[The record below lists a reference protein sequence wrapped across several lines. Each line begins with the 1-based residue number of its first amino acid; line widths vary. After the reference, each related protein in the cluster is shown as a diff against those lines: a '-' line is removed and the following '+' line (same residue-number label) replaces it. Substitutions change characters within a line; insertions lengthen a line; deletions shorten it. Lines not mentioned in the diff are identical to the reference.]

1 MAAAVLVLYLI
12 VVIAIG
18 FYMRRRVRTEKD
30 YLAAGG
36 TLGVVVG
43 GATLAATQ
51 MSAGTAI
58 GTVGFHYQTGY
69 NFTWIWLAIWAS
81 WVIMALLMGPKMKDF
96 YNSHGALTIPDLL
109 GTRYESKAIR
119 IIAVIILVFAFGLT
133 VVAELVG
140 GSYILN
146 VTFGVPTTVGV
157 LIIAAVFIAYTVLG
171 GLFAIAYTDL
181 LQMLVFCVGFAI
193 AVPFAVNR
201 AGGFVALN
209 EQLSSIDPSLVANGM
224 PTGTLLASA
233 ISFFILLLGYP
244 IIAIRFYSIKDNKT
258 IRRAVGLSFVFQG
271 IIAIS
276 VAFLGVSAR
285 VLFPNLQTPDLASPT
300 IAMDLLPPILGG
312 LLLAAILA
320 AIQSTVSAVLLM
332 LGSAI
337 SHDIVKNVLGREMTE
352 RQTVNLTRLVVVI
365 MGILPI
371 PFALNPLPLIQQIW
385 INAAALIGSSFAVVT
400 LLGLYW
406 KRGTTAGAIT
416 SMVGGIGS
424 AAVWLALGNP
434 FGINAVYI
442 SVPVSLLGMIVVS
455 LLTKR
460 VSNRAL
466 RPFFRDERE
475 RSTETASPAYG
486 GGRPI

>member
-1 MAAAVLVLYLI
+1 MAAAVLVVYLLI
-12 VVIAIG
+12 VIGIG
-18 FYMRRRVRTEKD
+18 FYMRRRIRTEKD

-36 TLGVVVG
+36 TLGVLVG

-69 NFTWIWLAIWAS
+69 NFSWIWLAIWLS
-81 WVIMALLMGPKMKDF
+81 WVIMALLMGPKMKAF

-109 GTRYESKAIR
+109 GTRYESKAVR
-119 IIAVIILVFAFGLT
+119 IIAVVILLFAFGLT
-133 VVAELVG
+133 IVAELVG

-146 VTFGVPTTVGV
+146 VAFGVPTTLGV
-157 LIIAAVFIAYTVLG
+157 LLIAAVFIAYTVLG

-181 LQMLVFCVGFAI
+181 LQMLVFAVGFAI
-193 AVPFAVNR
+193 AVPYAVSQ

-209 EQLSSIDPSLVANGM
+209 DALGSVEPTLVGNGM
-224 PTGTLLASA
+224 PLGTLLASA

-244 IIAIRFYSIKDNKT
+244 IIAIRFYSLRDNKT
-258 IRRAVGLSFVFQG
+258 IRRAVGLSFVFQA
-271 IIAIS
+271 IVAIS

-285 VLFPNLQTPDLASPT
+285 VLYPGLETPDLASPT
-300 IAMDLLPPILGG
+300 IAMELLPPILGG

-337 SHDIVKNVLGREMTE
+337 SHDIIKHVMGRQMSE
-352 RQTVNLTRLVVVI
+352 RQTLNVTRLVVLI

-371 PFALNPLPLIQQIW
+371 PFALFPLPLIQQIW

-406 KRGTTAGAIT
+406 KRGTTAGAIA
-416 SMVGGIGS
+416 SMVGGIGT
-424 AAVWLALGNP
+424 AALWLILGNP
-434 FGINAVYI
+434 FGVNAVYI
-442 SVPVSLLGMIVVS
+442 SVPVSLLGMILVS
-455 LLTKR
+455 LATR
-460 VSNRAL
+460 PVSREAL
-466 RPFFRDERE
+466 KPFFRDERE
-475 RSTETASPAYG
+475 AASAPDASLEG
-486 GGRPI
+486 AR

>member
-1 MAAAVLVLYLI
+1 MAAAVLVVYLLI
-12 VVIAIG
+12 VIGIG
-18 FYMRRRVRTEKD
+18 FYMRRRIRTEKD

-36 TLGVVVG
+36 TLGVLVG

-69 NFTWIWLAIWAS
+69 NFSWIWLAIWLS
-81 WVIMALLMGPKMKDF
+81 WVIMALLMGPKMKAF

-109 GTRYESKAIR
+109 GTRYESKAVR
-119 IIAVIILVFAFGLT
+119 IIAVVILLFAFGLT
-133 VVAELVG
+133 IVAELVG

-146 VTFGVPTTVGV
+146 VAFGVPTTLGV
-157 LIIAAVFIAYTVLG
+157 LLIAAVFIAYTVLG

-181 LQMLVFCVGFAI
+181 LQMLVFAVGFAI
-193 AVPFAVNR
+193 AVPYAVSQ

-209 EQLSSIDPSLVANGM
+209 EALSSIEPTLVGNGM
-224 PTGTLLASA
+224 PLGTLLASA

-244 IIAIRFYSIKDNKT
+244 IIAIRFYSLRDNKT
-258 IRRAVGLSFVFQG
+258 IRRAVGLSFVFQA
-271 IIAIS
+271 IVAIS

-285 VLFPNLQTPDLASPT
+285 VLYPGLETPDLASPT
-300 IAMDLLPPILGG
+300 IAMELLPPILGG

-337 SHDIVKNVLGREMTE
+337 SHDIIKHVMGRQMSE
-352 RQTVNLTRLVVVI
+352 RQTLNVTRLVVLI

-371 PFALNPLPLIQQIW
+371 PFALFPLPLIQQIW

-406 KRGTTAGAIT
+406 KRGTTAGAIA
-416 SMVGGIGS
+416 SMVGGIGT
-424 AAVWLALGNP
+424 AALWLILGNP
-434 FGINAVYI
+434 FGVNAVYI
-442 SVPVSLLGMIVVS
+442 SVPVSLLGMILVS
-455 LLTKR
+455 LATR
-460 VSNRAL
+460 PVSREAL
-466 RPFFRDERE
+466 KPFFRDERE
-475 RSTETASPAYG
+475 AASAPDASLEG
-486 GGRPI
+486 AR

>member
-1 MAAAVLVLYLI
+1 MAAAVLVIYLLI
-12 VVIAIG
+12 VIGIG
-18 FYMRRRVRTEKD
+18 FYMRRRIRTEKD

-36 TLGVVVG
+36 TLGVLVG

-69 NFTWIWLAIWAS
+69 NFTWIWLAIWLS
-81 WVIMALLMGPKMKDF
+81 WVIMALLMGPKMKAF

-109 GTRYESKAIR
+109 GTRYESKAVR
-119 IIAVIILVFAFGLT
+119 VIAVVILLFAFGLT
-133 VVAELVG
+133 IVAELVG

-146 VTFGVPTTVGV
+146 VAFGVPTTLGV
-157 LIIAAVFIAYTVLG
+157 LLIAGVFIAYTVLG

-181 LQMLVFCVGFAI
+181 LQMLVFAVGFAI
-193 AVPFAVNR
+193 AVPYAVGQ

-209 EQLSSIDPSLVANGM
+209 EALSSIEPTLVGNGM
-224 PTGTLLASA
+224 PLGTLLASA

-244 IIAIRFYSIKDNKT
+244 IIAIRFYSLKDNKT
-258 IRRAVGLSFVFQG
+258 IRRAVGLSFVFQA
-271 IIAIS
+271 IVAIS

-285 VLFPNLQTPDLASPT
+285 VLYPGLETPDLASPT
-300 IAMDLLPPILGG
+300 VAMDLLPPILGG

-337 SHDIVKNVLGREMTE
+337 SHDIIKHVMGRSMSE
-352 RQTVNLTRLVVVI
+352 RQTVNVTRVVVLI

-371 PFALNPLPLIQQIW
+371 PFALFPLPLIQQIW

-406 KRGTTAGAIT
+406 KRGTTAGAIA
-416 SMVGGIGS
+416 SMVGGIGT
-424 AAVWLALGNP
+424 AALWLILGNP
-434 FGINAVYI
+434 FGVNAVYV
-442 SVPVSLLGMIVVS
+442 SVPVSLLGMVLVS
-455 LLTKR
+455 LATR
-460 VSNRAL
+460 PVSREAL
-466 RPFFRDERE
+466 SPFFRDERE
-475 RSTETASPAYG
+475 AASAPDASLEG
-486 GGRPI
+486 AR

>member
-1 MAAAVLVLYLI
+1 MAATVLILYMAV
-12 VVIAIG
+12 VVAIG
-18 FYMRRRVRTEKD
+18 FYMRRRVRNEKD

-96 YNSHGALTIPDLL
+96 FNSHGALTIPDLL
-109 GTRYESKAIR
+109 GTRYESKSIR
-119 IIAVIILVFAFGLT
+119 VIAVIILVFAFGLT

-146 VTFGVPTTVGV
+146 VAFGVPTTLGV

-181 LQMLVFCVGFAI
+181 LQMLVFSVGFAI

-209 EQLSSIDPSLVANGM
+209 EKLSSIDPALVGNGM
-224 PTGTLLASA
+224 PTSTLLASA

-244 IIAIRFYSIKDNKT
+244 IIAVRFYSLKDNKT
-258 IRRAVGLSFVFQG
+258 IRRAVGLSFVFQA
-271 IIAIS
+271 IVAIS

-285 VLFPNLQTPDLASPT
+285 VIFPELATPDLASPT

-320 AIQSTVSAVLLM
+320 AIQSTVAAVLLM
-332 LGSAI
+332 LGSAV
-337 SHDIVKNVLGREMTE
+337 SHDIVKNVMGREMSE
-352 RQTVNLTRLVVVI
+352 RQMLNLTRVVVLV

-406 KRGTTAGAIT
+406 KRGTTAGAVV
-416 SMVGGIGS
+416 SMVGGIVS
-424 AAVWLALGNP
+424 AGVWLALGNP
-434 FGINAVYI
+434 LGVNAVYI
-442 SVPVSLLGMIVVS
+442 SVPVSLLGMVLVS
-455 LLTKR
+455 LVTKP
-460 VSNRAL
+460 VSKEAL
-466 RPFFRDERE
+466 KPFFKDERDEP
-475 RSTETASPAYG
+475 TAEHAPGYSSG
-486 GGRPI
+486 

>member
-12 VVIAIG
+12 VVLAIG
-18 FYMRRRVRTEKD
+18 FYMRRRVHTEKD

-58 GTVGFHYQTGY
+58 GTVGFHFQTGY

-96 YNSHGALTIPDLL
+96 YDSHGAVTIPDLL
-109 GTRYESKAIR
+109 GTRFESKTIR
-119 IIAVIILVFAFGLT
+119 VVAVVILLVAFGLT
-133 VVAELVG
+133 IVAELVG

-146 VTFGVPTTVGV
+146 VAFGIPTVVGV
-157 LIIAAVFIAYTVLG
+157 LTIAAVFIAYTVMG

-181 LQMLVFCVGFAI
+181 LQMFVFCIGFAI
-193 AVPFAVNR
+193 AVPYAVNR
-201 AGGFVALN
+201 AGGFVTLN
-209 EQLSSIDPSLVANGM
+209 EKLSAIDPSLVGNGM
-224 PTGTLLASA
+224 PTSTLLASA

-271 IIAIS
+271 IVAIS

-285 VLFPNLQTPDLASPT
+285 VLFPNLETPDLASPT
-300 IAMDLLPPILGG
+300 IAMDLLPPVLGG

-352 RQTVNLTRLVVVI
+352 RQTVRLTRVVVLV

-371 PFALNPLPLIQQIW
+371 PIALYPLPLIQQIW

-400 LLGLYW
+400 LAGLYW

-416 SMVGGIGS
+416 SMVGGIVS
-424 AAVWLALGNP
+424 AGVWLALGNP

-455 LLTKR
+455 LLTKP

-475 RSTETASPAYG
+475 RAAETVSPAYG
-486 GGRPI
+486 EGRPI

>member
-1 MAAAVLVLYLI
+1 MAATVLILYMAV
-12 VVIAIG
+12 VVAIG
-18 FYMRRRVRTEKD
+18 FYMRRRIRNEKD

-96 YNSHGALTIPDLL
+96 FNSHGALTIPDLL
-109 GTRYESKAIR
+109 GTRYESKSIR
-119 IIAVIILVFAFGLT
+119 VIAVIILVFAFGLT

-146 VTFGVPTTVGV
+146 VAFGVPTTLGV

-171 GLFAIAYTDL
+171 GLYAIAYTDL
-181 LQMLVFCVGFAI
+181 LQMLVFSVGFAI

-209 EQLSSIDPSLVANGM
+209 EKLSSIDPTLVGNGM
-224 PTGTLLASA
+224 PTSTLLASA

-244 IIAIRFYSIKDNKT
+244 IIAVRFYSLKDNKT
-258 IRRAVGLSFVFQG
+258 IRRAVGLSFVFQA
-271 IIAIS
+271 IVAIS

-285 VLFPNLQTPDLASPT
+285 VIFPALATPDLASPT

-332 LGSAI
+332 LGSAV
-337 SHDIVKNVLGREMTE
+337 SHDIVKNVMGREMSE
-352 RQTVNLTRLVVVI
+352 RQMLNLTRVVVLI

-406 KRGTTAGAIT
+406 KRGTTAGAVV
-416 SMVGGIGS
+416 SMVGGIVS
-424 AAVWLALGNP
+424 AGVWLALGNP
-434 FGINAVYI
+434 FGVNAVYI
-442 SVPVSLLGMIVVS
+442 SVPVSLLGMVLVS
-455 LLTKR
+455 LVTKP
-460 VSNRAL
+460 VSKEAL
-466 RPFFRDERE
+466 KPFFKDERAVQMPE
-475 RSTETASPAYG
+475 DVPEYG
-486 GGRPI
+486 PG